1 MSILLDSLRKSE
13 AQRNIGEAP
22 SIYSTQ
28 EYGSSGAPRSQWA
41 IWLLLGLTAAAIVWF
56 GWRQYA
62 DPDIAGTTVPPGTEQ
77 ADTGTTAQSDSG
89 PATGADSGAE
99 PRTPVER
106 LAQSD
111 RQDRSS
117 SDSSLTPTENSSGS
131 PADRIAAFEAQVGE
145 AEEAEP
151 MEDVID
157 EQELMEMLEQ
167 AEAGPS
173 SGTEIVDEVVDDDS
187 IAQTEPTAS
196 RRSRVD
202 PPDSEPLS
210 YWQLP
215 QGLRND
221 MPEFKITVLV
231 YAEAPEDRFVLIN
244 GERLQEQEELE
255 GGVLLEEIRR
265 DGAVFS
271 YRTYRFLVKG

>member
-28 EYGSSGAPRSQWA
+28 EYGSSGVSGSNWVV
-41 IWLLLGLTAAAIVWF
+41 WLLLGLTAAAIVWF

-62 DPDIAGTTVPPGTEQ
+62 DPDPASTTVPAGTQQ
-77 ADTGTTAQSDSG
+77 AETDTTVQSESV
-89 PATGADSGAE
+89 PLAGADSGAE
-99 PRTPVER
+99 LRTPVER

-111 RQDRSS
+111 RQDPAN
-117 SDSSLTPTENSSGS
+117 SDSTLSAIQDSNES
-131 PADRIAAFEAQVGE
+131 PLDRIASYSGEDEETEPLDVVDEQVLAEMIERVE
-145 AEEAEP
+145 AESYSEN
-151 MEDVID
+151 
-157 EQELMEMLEQ
+157 
-167 AEAGPS
+167 
-173 SGTEIVDEVVDDDS
+173 EIVDEGVEADS
-187 IAQTEPTAS
+187 AAQSDSTSS
-196 RRSRVD
+196 RRSRVA
-202 PPDSEPLS
+202 PPDSGPLS

-215 QGLRND
+215 QGLRNE
-221 MPEFKITVLV
+221 MPEFRITVLV

-271 YRTYRFLVKG
+271 FRTYRFLVKG